1 MLSELIIENVAVI
14 EKADIN
20 FKEGFTCLTGETG
33 AGKSIIIDSINAIMG
48 DRVSKNIV
56 RTGAAKASVVAVFN
70 NLEQSIID
78 KAAELDID
86 ISEEC
91 IVTRQI
97 TADGKSTA
105 RINSVPYPVGVL
117 KTLFTDAI
125 NIHGQHD
132 NQTLLIPS
140 KHIEILDSFGTDRA
154 IKATYSRLYRQYK
167 DINRQIC
174 EIEETE
180 KNKKETVDL
189 LSYQIDEIEKAGI
202 SIEEEENLLQEKQIA
217 KNAETIL
224 TNANRA
230 HNYIFGDDESFGA
243 VSELQEAAG
252 NLLNI
257 SSFSPELKAIS
268 DKLSEAY
275 AISQDAGY
283 DLKSFIDNFD
293 VDVSRIDEIEQRL
306 DLYYKLK
313 MKYGSTVEDILNFYN
328 ESKEKLEK
336 MEFAR
341 ENLSKL
347 YRERQVVLDKLT
359 ISADRLSNNRR
370 EVFAQMAEE
379 IKNSL
384 EFLNMPFVTLALSME
399 KKDFAPDGQ
408 DNIEFLISANKGEM
422 PKPLSKIASGG
433 ELSRIMLAIKNVLA
447 EKEDTHTL
455 IFDEI
460 DTGVSGSAAMKIGRL
475 LKETSVGKQVLCVTH
490 SAQIAAF
497 ADNHLHIEKKTDEN
511 ATFTSVR
518 ELYGDERDREI
529 ARIISGENITETSL
543 MNAKEMIL
551 NAKNI

>member
-56 RTGAAKASVVAVFN
+56 RTGASKASVVAVFN

-132 NQTLLIPS
+132 NQKLLIPS
-140 KHIEILDSFGTDRA
+140 KHIEILDSFGTDSA

-283 DLKSFIDNFD
+283 DLKSFIDSFD

-497 ADNHLHIEKKTDEN
+497 ADNHLQIEKKTDES

-518 ELYGDERDREI
+518 ELHGDERDREI

>member
-132 NQTLLIPS
+132 NQKLLIPS
-140 KHIEILDSFGTDRA
+140 KHIEILDSFGTDSA

-174 EIEETE
+174 ETEETE

-497 ADNHLHIEKKTDEN
+497 ADNHLQIEKKTDEN

>member
-132 NQTLLIPS
+132 NQKLLIQS
-140 KHIEILDSFGTDRA
+140 KHIEILDSFGTDSA

-283 DLKSFIDNFD
+283 DLKSFIDSFD

-497 ADNHLHIEKKTDEN
+497 ADNHLQIEKKTDES

-518 ELYGDERDREI
+518 ELHGDERDREI

>member
-1 MLSELIIENVAVI
+1 MS
-14 EKADIN
+14 
-20 FKEGFTCLTGETG
+20 
-33 AGKSIIIDSINAIMG
+33 
-48 DRVSKNIV
+48 
-56 RTGAAKASVVAVFN
+56 
-70 NLEQSIID
+70 
-78 KAAELDID
+78 
-86 ISEEC
+86 
-91 IVTRQI
+91 
-97 TADGKSTA
+97 
-105 RINSVPYPVGVL
+105 
-117 KTLFTDAI
+117 
-125 NIHGQHD
+125 
-132 NQTLLIPS
+132 
-140 KHIEILDSFGTDRA
+140 
-154 IKATYSRLYRQYK
+154 
-167 DINRQIC
+167 
-174 EIEETE
+174 
-180 KNKKETVDL
+180 
-189 LSYQIDEIEKAGI
+189 KAGI

-283 DLKSFIDNFD
+283 DLKSFIDSFD

-341 ENLSKL
+341 ESLSKL

-384 EFLNMPFVTLALSME
+384 EFLNMPFVTLALDME

-433 ELSRIMLAIKNVLA
+433 ELSRMMLAIKTVLA
-447 EKEDTHTL
+447 SSDVIDTL
-455 IFDEI
+455 IFDEV
-460 DTGVSGSAAMKIGRL
+460 DTGVSGSAAQKVGL
-475 LKETSVGKQVLCVTH
+475 KLKEVSKSRQVLCVTH
-490 SAQIAAF
+490 QAQIAAL
-497 ADNHLHIEKKTDEN
+497 ADSHFLIAKNVKDGRTY
-511 ATFTSVR
+511 TSITLLNYDQRVR
-518 ELYGDERDREI
+518 EL
-529 ARIISGENITETSL
+529 ARIIDGVNVTETALAHAEKL
-543 MNAKEMIL
+543 MDYKVD
-551 NAKNI
+551 

>member
-1 MLSELIIENVAVI
+1 M
-14 EKADIN
+14 
-20 FKEGFTCLTGETG
+20 
-33 AGKSIIIDSINAIMG
+33 
-48 DRVSKNIV
+48 
-56 RTGAAKASVVAVFN
+56 
-70 NLEQSIID
+70 
-78 KAAELDID
+78 
-86 ISEEC
+86 
-91 IVTRQI
+91 
-97 TADGKSTA
+97 
-105 RINSVPYPVGVL
+105 
-117 KTLFTDAI
+117 
-125 NIHGQHD
+125 
-132 NQTLLIPS
+132 
-140 KHIEILDSFGTDRA
+140 
-154 IKATYSRLYRQYK
+154 
-167 DINRQIC
+167 
-174 EIEETE
+174 
-180 KNKKETVDL
+180 
-189 LSYQIDEIEKAGI
+189 
-202 SIEEEENLLQEKQIA
+202 
-217 KNAETIL
+217 

-283 DLKSFIDNFD
+283 DLKSFIDSFD

-384 EFLNMPFVTLALSME
+384 EFLNMPFVTLALSIE

-497 ADNHLHIEKKTDEN
+497 ADNHLQIEKKTDES

-518 ELYGDERDREI
+518 ELHGDERDREI